1 MINISGNFICES
13 FSKVGEE
20 VKGVISFTGKKLKK
34 ETIFFY
40 KKISSEKQLEFYTKI
55 FSEKNIFNAT
65 GNLYKGKNNIFFIEL
80 KEIIPLALEINILKQ
95 ENIEANKAE
104 PHIEYGETVAKS
116 NFVPPKRYNQQ
127 KGDA

>member
-40 KKISSEKQLEFYTKI
+40 KKISNEKQLEFYTKI

-95 ENIEANKAE
+95 ENIETNKVE